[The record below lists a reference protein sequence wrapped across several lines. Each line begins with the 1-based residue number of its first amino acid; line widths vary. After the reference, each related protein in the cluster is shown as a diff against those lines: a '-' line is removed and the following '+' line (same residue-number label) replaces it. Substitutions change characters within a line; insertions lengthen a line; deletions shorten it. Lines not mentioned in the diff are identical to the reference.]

1 MSDERALERRQFDSD
16 EKRWNVLQGLE
27 DWLQTPM
34 LVLSAVWLILV
45 IVELGWGTTDGA
57 EAIGAAIWSIF
68 VAEFALR
75 LALAPHKRRFLKNN
89 LLTLIALAAPAL
101 RLLRIVRIVRFARLA
116 RGLRLVRIVGTAN
129 RSMNAL
135 RKNLRRRGLGYVLGT
150 TALVVLLGAGGMLAF
165 EPASEVTGGFK
176 SYGDA
181 LWWTA
186 MLITTMGTDF
196 WPRTLEGR
204 LLCFLLA
211 LYGFTMFG
219 YLTASFASFF
229 VGRDARSHDGDA
241 AGSSEISVK
250 K

>member
-1 MSDERALERRQFDSD
+1 MCGSLGSRAACVSSE
-16 EKRWNVLQGLE
+16 
-27 DWLQTPM
+27 
-34 LVLSAVWLILV
+34 
-45 IVELGWGTTDGA
+45 
-57 EAIGAAIWSIF
+57 
-68 VAEFALR
+68 
-75 LALAPHKRRFLKNN
+75 
-89 LLTLIALAAPAL
+89 
-101 RLLRIVRIVRFARLA
+101 
-116 RGLRLVRIVGTAN
+116 IVGTAN

>member
-1 MSDERALERRQFDSD
+1 
-16 EKRWNVLQGLE
+16 
-27 DWLQTPM
+27 M

-75 LALAPHKRRFLKNN
+75 LALAPHKRRFLKKN

-101 RLLRIVRIVRFARLA
+101 RLLRIVCIVRFARLA
-116 RGLRLVRIVGTAN
+116 RGLRLVRN
-129 RSMNAL
+129 RWHRQSQYECAP
-135 RKNLRRRGLGYVLGT
+135 KNLRRRGLGYVLGT

-196 WPRTLEGR
+196 
-204 LLCFLLA
+204 
-211 LYGFTMFG
+211 
-219 YLTASFASFF
+219 
-229 VGRDARSHDGDA
+229 
-241 AGSSEISVK
+241 
-250 K
+250 